1 MYRTLIGTALLTL
14 LLQAPV
20 RAIDPGRDFS
30 GKWFLDSRGSNFRTL
45 PFEPEHSLDVAQ
57 REDSVQCTSGGSHWS
72 FALDGKESRYRIGK
86 ESRNSVVKWEG
97 AALLINTLVSG
108 PENYTIMDRWRLSQS
123 GAVLTVT
130 RQIVQATGQH
140 DGVLVYRRDE
150 PSAAAPAPARD
161 VGEERPAIAPELAR
175 RADPGESAPHVQA
188 DILVRAG
195 TRIPL
200 VFLNDVD
207 TKHSHEGDRI
217 YLRTSFPI
225 VVNNRM
231 AIPRGSAVTG
241 VVTQTKRPGR
251 ISGKGEL
258 FIRFDS
264 LTLPNGVTRNLRS
277 RLGAGD
283 ASAPG
288 KVDPKEGKVTG
299 EGNKAGDARKV
310 GEAAGGGATVGVITG
325 GVAGNAAKGA
335 GVGGAAGAAAG
346 LASVLLSRGPD
357 AMLHR
362 GTTVEMILDRDL
374 LFRAEELP

>member
-1 MYRTLIGTALLTL
+1 VTPPER
-14 LLQAPV
+14 
-20 RAIDPGRDFS
+20 
-30 GKWFLDSRGSNFRTL
+30 L
-45 PFEPEHSLDVAQ
+45 P
-57 REDSVQCTSGGSHWS
+57 R
-72 FALDGKESRYRIGK
+72 
-86 ESRNSVVKWEG
+86 
-97 AALLINTLVSG
+97 
-108 PENYTIMDRWRLSQS
+108 
-123 GAVLTVT
+123 
-130 RQIVQATGQH
+130 
-140 DGVLVYRRDE
+140 
-150 PSAAAPAPARD
+150 
-161 VGEERPAIAPELAR
+161 ERPAEEALVKRPDPPAAP
-175 RADPGESAPHVQA
+175 DP
-188 DILVRAG
+188 DITVRAG
-195 TRIPL
+195 TRVPL

-217 YLRTSFPI
+217 YLHTSFPI

-231 AIPRGSAVTG
+231 VIPRGSAVTG

-251 ISGKGEL
+251 VSGKGEL
-258 FIRFDS
+258 FIRFHS
-264 LTLPNGVTRNLRS
+264 LTLPNGVTRDLRS

-288 KVDPKEGKVTG
+288 QVDPKEGKVTG

-310 GEAAGGGATVGVITG
+310 GTAAGGGATVGVITG
-325 GVAGNAAKGA
+325 GIAGNAAKGA